1 MTGRVVAMEHVLDP
15 QLQAELEERIR
26 RIENGERPE
35 PFTNLD
41 WVYMWIVTAVVLFLF
56 AVLVLN
62 LLLHR

>member
-1 MTGRVVAMEHVLDP
+1 MAIKHVLDP
-15 QLQAELEERIR
+15 QLQAELEKRIR

-41 WVYMWIVTAVVLFLF
+41 WVYMWIVTTVVLFLF